1 MTIVLVSAGMLL
13 IWQVTTKQVI
23 DNECGD
29 VGKNAKI
36 ENEYLCIKNDS
47 REKVDNSH
55 YGRYGVRQSTTT
67 AAKYE
72 GTWANGLQVG
82 FFLLPYFP
90 CLRLSFPWESITIQ
104 NIYIFFFW
112 YQSFSL

>member
-1 MTIVLVSAGMLL
+1 MKFNYQVRIIMMTIVLVSAGMLL

-23 DNECGD
+23 DNKCGD

-55 YGRYGVRQSTTT
+55 T
-67 AAKYE
+67 
-72 GTWANGLQVG
+72 
-82 FFLLPYFP
+82 LPTHN
-90 CLRLSFPWESITIQ
+90 ES
-104 NIYIFFFW
+104 
-112 YQSFSL
+112 